1 MTFTHRLGNFFTIV
15 GAALVALFVISD
27 LGDQPAFGYFF
38 FGLVTVVLG
47 LYLRWRSPNQPA
59 APAGRFTIIKRMRE
73 RKAVKPTKPT
83 FRLPSFK
90 RSTPPPQ
97 NLSSQSEQTSGGSKT
112 SSNTSSKTDTK
123 SKKK

>member
-15 GAALVALFVISD
+15 GVALVALFVISD
-27 LGDQPAFGYFF
+27 LGNQPAFGYFF

-73 RKAVKPTKPT
+73 RKAAKTARPA
-83 FRLPSFK
+83 FRLPSFR
-90 RSTPPPQ
+90 RSSAPPQ
-97 NLSSQSEQTSGGSKT
+97 NRSAQGGQSGSDSNY
-112 SSNTSSKTDTK
+112 SSNTDSKSK

>member
-27 LGDQPAFGYFF
+27 LGDKPAFGYFF

-59 APAGRFTIIKRMRE
+59 APAGRFTILKRMRE
-73 RKAVKPTKPT
+73 RKATKAPRPA

-90 RSTPPPQ
+90 RSSPPPQ
-97 NLSSQSEQTSGGSKT
+97 NRSSQGGQSGGGSNY
-112 SSNTSSKTDTK
+112 SSNSDSKSK

>member
-1 MTFTHRLGNFFTIV
+1 MTFTNRLGSFFLIIGV
-15 GAALVALFVISD
+15 ALVGLFILSD
-27 LGDQPAFGYFF
+27 MGDKPLFGYFF

-73 RKAVKPTKPT
+73 KKVAKPARPA

-90 RSTPPPQ
+90 RSSPPPQ
-97 NLSSQSEQTSGGSKT
+97 NRSSQSGQSGG
-112 SSNTSSKTDTK
+112 SSNTSSNYDSKSK

>member
-15 GAALVALFVISD
+15 GAALVALFIISD
-27 LGDQPAFGYFF
+27 LGDKPAFGYFF

-59 APAGRFTIIKRMRE
+59 APAGRFTILKRMRE
-73 RKAVKPTKPT
+73 RKAAKPTKPT

-90 RSTPPPQ
+90 RSSPPPQ
-97 NLSSQSEQTSGGSKT
+97 NRSSQSGS
-112 SSNTSSKTDTK
+112 SSNTSTGGSNSDSKSKSKTK
-123 SKKK
+123 